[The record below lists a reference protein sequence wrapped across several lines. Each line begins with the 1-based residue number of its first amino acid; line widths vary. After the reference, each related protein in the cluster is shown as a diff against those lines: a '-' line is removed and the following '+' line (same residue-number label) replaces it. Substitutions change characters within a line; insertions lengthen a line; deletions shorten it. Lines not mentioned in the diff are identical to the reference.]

1 MVSTLISGPA
11 GAGKSAIARQIV
23 ADSERTSIVL
33 DFQEIYAL
41 ILGITRNPETGR
53 YPERLPEDAFALG
66 LAAQVRREAINA
78 ALENDVEVVATN
90 SDGNPTRRAAFLAL
104 LGNGATER
112 VVDPGIEAVTIR
124 LSYDGRISPQCK
136 QAIGRW
142 YDELSEDFNVEVEA
156 RASASTLQAVIVQ
169 EGRQASGGR
178 SESFAPNSI
187 EWPAN
192 GILVRPAHRESTDAR
207 AIPKREADGRITIS
221 APLTPALRAA
231 WDAGRRYMS
240 IEFHALQERKVA
252 SGAREVLRAMVIAG
266 ALVERPEYDTATA
279 ELRGATPRRKRYWR

>member
-1 MVSTLISGPA
+1 MPSILVSGPA
-11 GAGKSAIARQIV
+11 GAGKTQVARELIAASLVPTIM
-23 ADSERTSIVL
+23 L
-33 DFQEIYAL
+33 DFQTIYAGL
-41 ILGITRNPETGR
+41 LGIERDATTRR
-53 YPERLPEDAFALG
+53 YAERQEEDAHALRLAEYGRRALITGALAQG
-66 LAAQVRREAINA
+66 LDII
-78 ALENDVEVVATN
+78 ATN
-90 SDGNPTRRAAFLAL
+90 SDGNLTRRQTLLSL
-104 LGNGATER
+104 LGSGATER
-112 VVDPGIEAVTIR
+112 VVDPGIEVIR
-124 LSYDGRISPQCK
+124 ARLTFNE
-136 QAIGRW
+136 
-142 YDELSEDFNVEVEA
+142 ELSEQCQEAMRRWFGDELREAAAVEV
-156 RASASTLQAVIVQ
+156 RASATELRAVLIQ

-178 SESFAPNSI
+178 NESFAPNSI

-252 SGAREVLRAMVIAG
+252 SGAREVLRAMVVAG